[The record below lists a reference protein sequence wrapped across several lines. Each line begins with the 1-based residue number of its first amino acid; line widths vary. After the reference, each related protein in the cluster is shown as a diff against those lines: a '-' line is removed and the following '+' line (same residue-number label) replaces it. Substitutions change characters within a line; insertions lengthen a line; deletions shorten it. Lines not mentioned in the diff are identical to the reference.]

1 VKKIDFYNKDRLE
14 FIKNEK
20 SKLQQIEWNLTADS
34 MNFKDLNSFRD
45 TRNAL
50 NKLLEIFTTE
60 ITDFE
65 NKKSKINWF

>member
-1 VKKIDFYNKDRLE
+1 
-14 FIKNEK
+14 
-20 SKLQQIEWNLTADS
+20 

>member
-1 VKKIDFYNKDRLE
+1 MKKIDFYNKDRLE

-20 SKLQQIEWNLTADS
+20 SKLQQIECNLTADS
-34 MNFKDLNSFRD
+34 MNFKDLNSFGD